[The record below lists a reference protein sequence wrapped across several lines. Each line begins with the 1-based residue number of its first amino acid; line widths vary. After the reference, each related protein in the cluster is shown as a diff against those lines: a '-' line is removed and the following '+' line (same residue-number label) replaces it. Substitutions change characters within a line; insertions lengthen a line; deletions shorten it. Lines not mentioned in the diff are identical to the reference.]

1 MSLRRTAAAMVAVM
15 LVCLSAWA
23 QHRNSTGTGGPIPA
37 GTQIQVRFID
47 NLNSETAKDGDTFR
61 ATLEQAIVDG
71 DRILYPKGADVT
83 GRVVYAH
90 ASGRLSDPGELD
102 LVLTEIVMNGR
113 SYPINTDPFKV
124 KGESHTKSNVGKI
137 GGGAALGAVIGA
149 IAGGGKGAAIGTAV
163 GAGAGTA
170 TAAATGKKEA
180 KIESEA
186 VLTFM
191 ASGGGTPAPLTDAA
205 QRESDPPRT
214 ERDDDRYHANDDRY
228 RTNDDRYRSNDDA
241 RARPFVPEFTSYDRR
256 EIRGCLTYSPN
267 LPPGLGK
274 RDSLPP
280 GLDKQVERNGTL
292 PPGLQKRAQPLPD
305 VCSARLPRLPADWS
319 RAVLGG
325 RVLLLE
331 PDGRIA
337 DLFWIDS
344 ED

>member
-1 MSLRRTAAAMVAVM
+1 MSLRRRAAAMVVVM
-15 LVCLSAWA
+15 LVSLSAWA
-23 QHRNSTGTGGPIPA
+23 QHRTVSGAGGPIPA
-37 GTQIQVRFID
+37 GTQVQVRFID
-47 NLNSETAKDGDTFR
+47 NLSSATAQNADTFHG
-61 ATLEQAIVDG
+61 TLEQAIVDG

-83 GRVVYAH
+83 GKVVYAH

-113 SYPINTDPFKV
+113 SYPITTDPFKI

-149 IAGGGKGAAIGTAV
+149 IAGGGKGAAIGAGV
-163 GAGAGTA
+163 GAGAGTGV
-170 TAAATGKKEA
+170 AAASGKKEA
-180 KIESEA
+180 TIESEA
-186 VLTFM
+186 VLTFL
-191 ASGGGTPAPLTDAA
+191 ASGGGAQAPLTDAA
-205 QRESDPPRT
+205 QRESDRPRT
-214 ERDDDRYHANDDRY
+214 DRDDDRYRANDE
-228 RTNDDRYRSNDDA
+228 A
-241 RARPFVPEFTSYDRR
+241 PGGPAFAPEFTSYDRR

-292 PPGLQKRAQPLPD
+292 PPGLQKRAQPLPE

-319 RAVLGG
+319 RVVLGG
-325 RVLLLE
+325 RVLLLD
-331 PDGRIA
+331 PNDRIA
-337 DLFWIDS
+337 DLFWVDG